1 MPRDDF
7 SAETKRILAQRA
19 AYICSNPD
27 CRNNTIGPHSDPAK
41 SLSTGIASH
50 ICAAAQGGPRYDPN
64 QTTEERQNIAN
75 GVWLCA
81 TCSPLVDRDVKLYP
95 AELLR
100 KWRREHEQWVSGQEM
115 IPKLPDLRIET
126 AQGLSLPLV
135 PGTITAEDC
144 ERIRER
150 RLVLKNPNRVPLFQ
164 FDLRIQLPE
173 TIIDRQKD
181 DIPPGVTA
189 NFEPHY
195 PQLFASASGEGA
207 FITRLQPPRPM
218 TNWNLKLDH
227 LPAREEIRITIHTI
241 TIHTIVNWFESFGPP
256 TPEPGGPVPLD
267 HYIRGDYF
275 FEYRKENIRRM
286 ILVPLR
292 YEQSSRAIESLPPQ
306 SDDAPYAITIVE
318 RFT

>member
-1 MPRDDF
+1 MGKRTRNDSEASG
-7 SAETKRILAQRA
+7 SAYR
-19 AYICSNPD
+19 
-27 CRNNTIGPHSDPAK
+27 
-41 SLSTGIASH
+41 
-50 ICAAAQGGPRYDPN
+50 
-64 QTTEERQNIAN
+64 
-75 GVWLCA
+75 
-81 TCSPLVDRDVKLYP
+81 
-95 AELLR
+95 
-100 KWRREHEQWVSGQEM
+100 
-115 IPKLPDLRIET
+115 T

-150 RLVLKNPNRVPLFQ
+150 RLVLKNPNRVPLSQ

-207 FITRLQPPRPM
+207 FVTRLQPPRPT

-227 LPAREEIRITIHTI
+227 LPAQEEIRITIHTI